1 MQRGGGWNRLV
12 LLFLIGLAAAVTAT
26 APFIGMH
33 DVQPGSLLSGTDP
46 LGSRIFW
53 QLRVPRVLM
62 AVEAGGALAVAG
74 MVFQAMFRNPLATP
88 FTLGVASG
96 ASFGASLAIL
106 LGLTARIGWV
116 GLDTWF
122 AFCGALLAI
131 GLVYGLSRLR
141 AELSAATLL
150 LAGVAVSFCFSSLI
164 LLLQY
169 LSDFTRTHRMIRWVM
184 GGLERIVGYDDV
196 LTVLPFVAARSAVGL
211 WLNRELD
218 MISTGDELAVA
229 RGVPLRQVRL
239 TLFLTASI
247 MVGAVVSVCGPI
259 GFVGLMVPHICRL
272 LIGPSHRLLTPAT
285 ALFGAAFLAIC
296 DAVARSAIAPA
307 ELPVGRRTAL
317 LGGPFFL
324 WLLVA
329 RGVEP
334 GRQ

>member
-1 MQRGGGWNRLV
+1 VGVHHVRPGA
-12 LLFLIGLAAAVTAT
+12 LLN
-26 APFIGMH
+26 
-33 DVQPGSLLSGTDP
+33 GTDP

-53 QLRVPRVLM
+53 QLRLPRVLM
-62 AVEAGGALAVAG
+62 AVEAGAALALAG

-106 LGLTARIGWV
+106 LGLTARVAWV
-116 GLDTWF
+116 GVDTWF

-131 GLVYGLSRLR
+131 GLVFGLSRLR

-196 LTVLPFVAARSAVGL
+196 LAVLPFVAAGAAAVL

-229 RGVPLRQVRL
+229 RGVPLNRVRL
-239 TLFLTASI
+239 TLFLAASI

-272 LIGPSHRLLTPAT
+272 LVGPSHGLLAPAS
-285 ALFGAAFLAIC
+285 AMFGAAFLAVC
-296 DAVARSAIAPA
+296 DAVARTAIAPA
-307 ELPVGRRTAL
+307 ELPVGIITAL

-324 WLLVA
+324 WLLIA
-329 RGVEP
+329 RGAEP
-334 GRQ
+334 AGQ